1 MLDKECPIP
10 EPFRKTLGNIL
21 FITGLFFLTFTSRF
35 IIAPLLPTIEQE
47 LAITHS
53 QAGRLFLMQSVGF
66 FTAAVLSGFLA
77 SRINHRGALILSIS
91 AAAAALLGIYPMTS
105 VWAISGAMI
114 LLGIAGGL
122 HIPSAIA
129 TITAMVNRE
138 DWGKALAIHQ
148 SAPPLSLV
156 MGPIITVAL
165 LGWFSWRTMLVL
177 LACLIILVT
186 LGFMRYCPC
195 GDFPG
200 DAPRL
205 SPIKRVLSVRS
216 FWIMV
221 ILLALAMGGSVG
233 IYSMLPLYLV
243 TERGL
248 DRELGNTLLGLSQIS
263 GLFMAFFSGWVTDR
277 IGEKRAMAITLSV
290 AGLATILLGSLSG
303 GWLKLFLF
311 LQPAFFFSFFP
322 AGFSA
327 LSHIVQPN
335 LRSIAASFGTPMA
348 FVLGGGILP
357 AVVGYAGQ
365 AASFS
370 TGIVSAGILIMA
382 GSVLVVFLEL
392 LEKMDEGC

>member
-1 MLDKECPIP
+1 M
-10 EPFRKTLGNIL
+10 GNIL

-47 LAITHS
+47 LAITHA
-53 QAGRLFLMQSVGF
+53 QAGRLFLLQSIGF
-66 FTAAVLSGFLA
+66 LTAAVLSGFLS
-77 SRINHRGALILSIS
+77 SRINHRGSLILSTLT
-91 AAAAALLGIYPMTS
+91 AAAALLSIYPMTS
-105 VWAISGAMI
+105 IWAISGAMI

-156 MGPIITVAL
+156 MGPLITVAL
-165 LGWFSWRTMLVL
+165 LGWFSWRTILAL
-177 LACLIILVT
+177 LACITILVT
-186 LGFMRYCPC
+186 CGFIRYCPC

-200 DAPRL
+200 DAPRPI
-205 SPIKRVLSVRS
+205 PIKDVLGVRS

-221 ILLALAMGGSVG
+221 ILFALAMGGSVG

-243 TERGL
+243 AEKGL

-263 GLFMAFFSGWVTDR
+263 GLFMAFVSGWVTDR
-277 IGEKRAMAITLSV
+277 IGEKRTMAITLSI
-290 AGLATILLGSLSG
+290 AGLATILLGALSG
-303 GWLKLFLF
+303 GWLKLILF
-311 LQPAFFFSFFP
+311 VQPAFFFSFFP

-357 AVVGYAGQ
+357 AVIGYMGQ
-365 AASFS
+365 TYSFS
-370 TGIVSAGILIMA
+370 MGIILTGFFILA
-382 GSVLVVFLEL
+382 GSVLVFFLNL
-392 LEKMDEGC
+392 LEKMDDGC